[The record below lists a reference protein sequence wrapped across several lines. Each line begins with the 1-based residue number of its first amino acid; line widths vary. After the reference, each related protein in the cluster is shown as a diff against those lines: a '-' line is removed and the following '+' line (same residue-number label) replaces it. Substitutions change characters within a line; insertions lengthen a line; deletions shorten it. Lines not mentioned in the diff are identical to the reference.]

1 MKTLFGENIAYC
13 ILDDIIDHVVHNKSR
28 TNILNSLINVVS
40 NYDEVYLK
48 MKMNSS
54 IRRNNVSENR
64 CLKRKARNNVKLFD
78 QRFKSKREN
87 RYEISDSNCR
97 YYFQQKCYNQTCK
110 IKISF
115 YKEKLNLQDENI
127 KHFFPQIIEKIR
139 HLTVL
144 IAAEETVSV
153 LLKSKEKAMTNQV
166 SGIEINDKCED
177 IAAVTTDEG
186 NNKTEY
192 KLK

>member
-13 ILDDIIDHVVHNKSR
+13 ILDDIIDLVVNNKR
-28 TNILNSLINVVS
+28 RQNILNSLINGVS
-40 NYDEVYLK
+40 NSDRVYLK

-64 CLKRKARNNVKLFD
+64 CLKRKARNHVKLFD

-115 YKEKLNLQDENI
+115 PKEKVNLQVDENI
-127 KHFFPQIIEKIR
+127 KKFFSQIIEKIR
-139 HLTVL
+139 Q
-144 IAAEETVSV
+144 
-153 LLKSKEKAMTNQV
+153 LKF
-166 SGIEINDKCED
+166 
-177 IAAVTTDEG
+177 
-186 NNKTEY
+186 
-192 KLK
+192 